1 MDEKEV
7 PLYND
12 KFLNKLNGSGLPP
25 HQMPI
30 KKNAA
35 IILIQILDITHG
47 NVNGTRYIIE
57 DFQPHCIKARKMTS
71 KNSLDDD
78 ILFIPKIP
86 NTTSDCQFPALL
98 KRIQF
103 SILGAYYII
112 INRAHGQTLKYA
124 CLFLQNSVFTH
135 GQLYVAL
142 SRCGD
147 PNNIFVFINQSEF
160 EHLRHVFNLN

>member
-1 MDEKEV
+1 
-7 PLYND
+7 
-12 KFLNKLNGSGLPP
+12 
-25 HQMPI
+25 
-30 KKNAA
+30 
-35 IILIQILDITHG
+35 LDIPHG
-47 NVNGTRYIIE
+47 HVNGTRYIIE

-71 KNSLDDD
+71 NNSLDDD

-103 SILGAYYII
+103 PILGAYYIT
-112 INRAHGQTLKYA
+112 INRAQGQTLKYA
-124 CLFLQNSVFTH
+124 GLFLQNSVFTH

-160 EHLRHVFNLN
+160 EHLRHVFNLNKILTKNIVYKEIFN